1 MKPQVSKTKNWEVHK
16 MKGGQMKL
24 HKRFH
29 TRGEA
34 WDRMRIMRAEGH
46 ECVTKQRVKTPAA

>member
-1 MKPQVSKTKNWEVHK
+1 MKPEVSKTKMWEAHK

-29 TRGEA
+29 TRSEA
-34 WDRMRIMRAEGH
+34 RERVRTMRAEGH
-46 ECVTKQRVKTPAA
+46 ECVNKKRVLLET